1 MSIDKFNN
9 RIKDIEAKHRDVFK
23 GRRIFSYFALD
34 QDRSTE
40 NYIINIDPNKALPQF
55 VRDQIQEAYDLFLSK

>member
-1 MSIDKFNN
+1 MSIDKFNS
-9 RIKDIEAKHRDVFK
+9 RILEIEAKHRDVFK

-40 NYIINIDPNKALPQF
+40 NYIINIDPNKVLPQS
-55 VRDQIQEAYDLFLSK
+55 VRNQIQEAYNLLLSK

>member
-1 MSIDKFNN
+1 MSIDKFNS
-9 RIKDIEAKHRDVFK
+9 RILEIEAKHRDVFK

-40 NYIINIDPNKALPQF
+40 NYIINIDPNKALPQNI
-55 VRDQIQEAYDLFLSK
+55 RDQIQEAYNLLLSK